1 MQMHIENEK
10 IKKPES
16 KLLNLNFFLLWQ
28 GQLVSEIGDTV
39 YGVALGFWILA
50 FTGSTTLM
58 GLLSAATVLPRIFL
72 SPIAGTVIDRHNK
85 KWILIIADSV
95 RGISVTLLGIVAI
108 SGSIQTWMVLVVGII
123 LGICSSFFNPA
134 IDASIPDIVPKSKV
148 IKANSSFSI
157 MNTTIN
163 IVGKAIGG
171 FLYQS
176 IGAPI
181 LFIFNGSSFIFS
193 AITELFVKIPDVHH
207 ENIKVN
213 FIQDLKSGFVYIKNN
228 NGIKHLYITVA
239 FLNFFGSMS
248 RILILPLFNNS
259 SKLGAARFGIAMSF
273 ETVGVLLSL
282 LALSMIDFKVINRFS
297 AFILSGLVSAV
308 SMIFLSITTY
318 FPLIIF
324 LLALNG
330 FCVSITNAL
339 MQAGFQLSIPK
350 NIRGK
355 VFGFKRTM
363 SSMLIPIAMAL
374 GGIFADILSV
384 RLIIAICF
392 GFNLVLFLYLA
403 SVKSVNKLINY
414 EQ

>member
-1 MQMHIENEK
+1 MAVT
-10 IKKPES
+10 
-16 KLLNLNFFLLWQ
+16 FL
-28 GQLVSEIGDTV
+28 G
-39 YGVALGFWILA
+39 A
-50 FTGSTTLM
+50 
-58 GLLSAATVLPRIFL
+58 
-72 SPIAGTVIDRHNK
+72 
-85 KWILIIADSV
+85 
-95 RGISVTLLGIVAI
+95 VAI
-108 SGSIQTWMVLVVGII
+108 WGSIQTWMVLVVGII
-123 LGICSSFFNPA
+123 LGICSCFFNPA

-148 IKANSSFSI
+148 VKANSSFSI
-157 MNTTIN
+157 MNTTIS
-163 IVGKAIGG
+163 IMGKAVGG

-176 IGAPI
+176 VGAPI
-181 LFIFNGSSFIFS
+181 LFILNGISFVFS
-193 AITELFVKIPDVHH
+193 AITELFVEIPDVHY

-213 FIQDLKSGFVYIKNN
+213 FIEDLKSGFFYIKNN
-228 NGIKHLYITVA
+228 NGIKYLYITVA

-248 RILILPLFNNS
+248 RILILPFFNNS

-273 ETVGVLLSL
+273 ETVGVLMSL
-282 LALSMIDFKVINRFS
+282 LALTMINFKVINRFS
-297 AFILSGLVSAV
+297 AFILSGLTSAV

-339 MQAGFQLSIPK
+339 MQAGFQVAIPK

-374 GGIFADILSV
+374 GGILADILNV

-392 GFNLVLFLYLA
+392 GINLVLFLYLA
-403 SVKSVNKLINY
+403 NIKSVNQLINY